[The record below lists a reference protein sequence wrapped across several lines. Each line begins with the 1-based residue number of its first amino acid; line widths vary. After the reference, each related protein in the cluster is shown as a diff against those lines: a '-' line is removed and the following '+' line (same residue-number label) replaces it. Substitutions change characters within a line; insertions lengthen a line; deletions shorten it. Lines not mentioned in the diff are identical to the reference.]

1 MYLILPGAIFVAVGL
16 LGIIIIM
23 ALLLSVGKKVFL
35 ALSIT
40 DHYILHL
47 DRLYK
52 AESDMSCL

>member
-1 MYLILPGAIFVAVGL
+1 MYLILPDAIFVAVGL

-23 ALLLSVGKKVFL
+23 ALDYYPLGKVFL

-47 DRLYK
+47 EKLYK